1 MSHRSSP
8 SLRRRKL
15 AAALA
20 AGLALAC
27 GQGSEQA
34 AGPGAEPAA
43 EPAAPAQMA
52 PAAAT
57 GAAADA
63 VRAEAQEIF
72 STRCFTCHGVNG
84 AGNGPASA
92 GLTPP
97 PRDFQDP
104 VWQDSVT
111 DEHIRQI
118 IQYGGAAV
126 GKSAAMPANP
136 DLISKPEVVDALRAH
151 IRSLK
156 GG

>member
-1 MSHRSSP
+1 
-8 SLRRRKL
+8 
-15 AAALA
+15 
-20 AGLALAC
+20 
-27 GQGSEQA
+27 
-34 AGPGAEPAA
+34 
-43 EPAAPAQMA
+43 MA

-63 VRAEAQEIF
+63 ARAEAKEIF

-84 AGNGPASA
+84 AGNGPASS

-104 VWQDSVT
+104 IWQASVS

-126 GKSAAMPANP
+126 GKSPAMPPNP
-136 DLISKPEVVDALRAH
+136 DLVAKPEVVEALRAH

>member
-1 MSHRSSP
+1 MSQRP
-8 SLRRRKL
+8 STFLL
-15 AAALA
+15 VAALA
-20 AGLALAC
+20 AGLVLAC

-34 AGPGAEPAA
+34 AEPAAQPAA
-43 EPAAPAQMA
+43 EPAEPAQME
-52 PAAAT
+52 PAAAS

-63 VRAEAQEIF
+63 ARAAAQEIF
-72 STRCFTCHGVNG
+72 ATRCFTCHGVNG

-104 VWQDSVT
+104 AWQASVT

-136 DLISKPEVVDALRAH
+136 DLTGKPEVVEALLAH
-151 IRSLK
+151 VRSLK
-156 GG
+156 GA